1 MRRADSG
8 CRARIDT
15 HTVHREHTASRSP
28 RASSDATHA
37 THAATATP
45 SVRARAA
52 EPCSARAVQIVEIPQ
67 PATQGHAHPA
77 RGGRPLMADHRGPSL
92 QVAWPGRRPRCAG
105 LRSQPRT
112 RGVSLSARGVS
123 LSSSLGHAL
132 FSAAF
137 SALAF
142 ALAGGDERHV
152 LRDAVRLRNLRRAVA
167 RVLARVA
174 GGEDRLLVAHHARPR
189 LKGGR
194 SACTSVQL
202 QVPEGATGVRAG
214 PPSKIQSP
222 SDISR
227 QMSASERG
235 ALVSRAW
242 FNLNGTQFR
251 APRAAPTS

>member
-1 MRRADSG
+1 MTTLDCS
-8 CRARIDT
+8 
-15 HTVHREHTASRSP
+15 
-28 RASSDATHA
+28 HA
-37 THAATATP
+37 MG
-45 SVRARAA
+45 AA
-52 EPCSARAVQIVEIPQ
+52 ESGYEVSVAFDYRCCARTCGVSVSARGV
-67 PATQGHAHPA
+67 
-77 RGGRPLMADHRGPSL
+77 SL
-92 QVAWPGRRPRCAG
+92 SA
-105 LRSQPRT
+105 

-194 SACTSVQL
+194 SSCTSVQL
-202 QVPEGATGVRAG
+202 QVPEGAAGVRVA